1 MKLQSTNWNQ
11 KQFVDQASAAP
22 DNNKEGWHKIPFKPG
37 KECQIEGRNYQIIGK
52 MERHLPI
59 ASGGRIGGIALGIL
73 CTIATLG
80 LAPLFSKQVR
90 QLFTGRQV
98 QVVVQEVLQNKGAN
112 PPLGAGKVTPKVDDK
127 KADTPPKV
135 VTFENATDSTP
146 FPSGY
151 DLQGWEAFQ
160 ADMDFA
166 ENCCS
171 YPRLATYIANKHG
184 KNINQVCGTIN
195 NYMATLPKTAE
206 LPYVRPN
213 DILPLLP

>member
-22 DNNKEGWHKIPFKPG
+22 DNNKEGWHKVPFKPG

-59 ASGGRIGGIALGIL
+59 GSGGRIGGIALGIL

-112 PPLGAGKVTPKVDDK
+112 PPLGAGKGAPKVDNTPKVL
-127 KADTPPKV
+127 
-135 VTFENATDSTP
+135 TFENATDSTP
-146 FPSGY
+146 FKAGY
-151 DLQGWEAFQ
+151 DLTNWEAFQ
-160 ADMDFA
+160 KDMDFA
-166 ENCCS
+166 TNCCS
-171 YPRLATYIANKHG
+171 YPKLAAYIANKHG
-184 KNINQVCGTIN
+184 KDINQVCAKIN
-195 NYMATLPKTAE
+195 VHLATLPNNAD
-206 LPYVRPN
+206 LPDLTPN
-213 DILPLLP
+213 DILPLL